1 MMQSFR
7 ESNNFHIHRSHFKL
21 SILLLIIGIIIVSCS
36 VESKIAE
43 EKVLRSNFK
52 AVIIG
57 PEFIHKVNL
66 KIDLLTKED
75 SLSTNNLDSL
85 IYYRSDIIQHL
96 DDSIFIQ
103 HCLISM
109 QNELIINY
117 EVKLYN
123 SNSEFDKLPDSTF
136 ILTFAE
142 IEIEEL
148 YAISENLMRDKNGR
162 VYYEEKLVNSINL
175 NSWFELEYKVI
186 PNELF
191 PILYSSFKV
200 FVPKSDSSVDL
211 YKDDSK
217 TDSISL
223 NSMLK
228 IYESAELVG
237 KKYASYFYD
246 YMLNVKIF
254 EQMPKGQKPNY
265 YMHYEYKNGRI
276 YPIYDDMFI
285 ELESF

>member
-7 ESNNFHIHRSHFKL
+7 ESNNFHRSNFIL
-21 SILLLIIGIIIVSCS
+21 SILLFIIGISIVSCT

-96 DDSIFIQ
+96 NDSIFIQ

-117 EVKLYN
+117 NVTLYN
-123 SNSEFDKLPDSTF
+123 SNYQFDKLPDSTF

-148 YAISENLMRDKNGR
+148 YAISENLMRDKNGSI
-162 VYYEEKLVNSINL
+162 YYEEKLVNSINL
-175 NSWFELEYKVI
+175 NSWFELKYKV
-186 PNELF
+186 PSNELF
-191 PILYSSFKV
+191 PVLYSSHNYI
-200 FVPKSDSSVDL
+200 VPISDSSEDL

-217 TDSISL
+217 TDTINL
-223 NSMLK
+223 TSMLN
-228 IYESAELVG
+228 IYESAELFG

-254 EQMPKGQKPNY
+254 EQMPKGQTPNY
-265 YMHYEYKNGRI
+265 YMHYEYNNGRI